1 MSFSTIAM
9 MKEVM
14 RMGLLNSIK
23 ETVTGGDDS
32 SEAGFEDP
40 EVDTMFDEGG
50 QSGDNAGDIDEEMDF
65 GDEPVEEDVEDE
77 VMEWE
82 SAYKFAEWF
91 LEDEGFADMT
101 DFGEKAMMYKLE
113 RSPMYRDRIENG
125 LSTLANINSAKQQLQ
140 ELKGEDSGSKDYE
153 EMAKKLRSANEVIE
167 GTRKLSGEDEMIVQ
181 QGMGLARDAIEAIC
195 TRAQS
200 SSANVNT
207 SMERT
212 DEEI

>member
-1 MSFSTIAM
+1 
-9 MKEVM
+9 
-14 RMGLLNSIK
+14 MGFLSNVK
-23 ETVTGGDDS
+23 NAVTGGDDD
-32 SEAGFEDP
+32 SEADFEDP
-40 EVDTMFDEGG
+40 DVDTMFDEGS
-50 QSGDNAGDIDEEMDF
+50 QPGDTVGDVDEEMEFD
-65 GDEPVEEDVEDE
+65 DDPVEEEPEDE

-82 SAYKFAEWF
+82 SAYQFAEWF

-181 QGMGLARDAIEAIC
+181 QGMGLARDAIEAIG

-200 SSANVNT
+200 ASGNVNT